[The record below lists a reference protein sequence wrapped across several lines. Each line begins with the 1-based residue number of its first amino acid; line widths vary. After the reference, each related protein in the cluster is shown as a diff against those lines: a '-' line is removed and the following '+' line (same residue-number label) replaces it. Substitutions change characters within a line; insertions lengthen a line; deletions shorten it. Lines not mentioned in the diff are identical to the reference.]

1 MAILDTDLL
10 LISRSSTNY
19 KVQASELKDYIG
31 SGVSILSP
39 KDNETLGETTVTFTS
54 AKFAETSS
62 VSHIS
67 STWKI
72 SLSTD
77 TNFVSPVKQVSS
89 SDANKTLWH
98 VVGLEKNKTYI
109 ARVTYNLSDSS
120 TVDSPIITFST
131 TSDASSFIF
140 GPPAAIAFNGYAF
153 GVSTDGTA
161 NLGSFLNPGI
171 PFVSFRT
178 SSQQTVYVA
187 AGLDGQL
194 YEVDIPDFA
203 TTQQYGAPTLHPS
216 NILTSGEKCRDVL
229 YYYTRGNFTYVN
241 QDGLLKN
248 KGTPQ
253 VTIPVELLTTK
264 IKSITVIDSWG
275 NQLIRDDNNSL
286 WTFGAFY
293 SSSSSGNSGVPIGL
307 RGINKIWDGTTSTS
321 SYITLPANE
330 YPIKVINYYGTSTT
344 NAALWL
350 TNLGNLYSTS
360 PLLGGISNVS
370 YTGQCS
376 GATRT
381 SPKRVLPYNNGIFD
395 SSVAWNWT
403 DIFPG
408 SIGVFSGAV
417 DSLYTWGWV
426 GIADNKCRGGYGAY
440 GNYNFGNSQY
450 AVDNLSYTSSGWFNN
465 ENIVSVHGGVYNS
478 VLGSGTSPL
487 FGITISGDIYYGS
500 TYQTSSTVNWYNP
513 NMIKYGIH
521 MYGSAPIHRYYGNMY
536 EMPLCTVQP
545 EN

>member
-54 AKFAETSS
+54 TKFVETSS

-89 SDANKTLWH
+89 SAANKTLWH

-109 ARVTYNLSDSS
+109 AKVTYNLSDSS
-120 TVDSPIITFST
+120 SIDSQVITFST
-131 TSDASSFIF
+131 TSTASQFIF
-140 GPPAAIAFNGYAF
+140 GPPAAIAFNGYA
-153 GVSTDGTA
+153 TGTA

-178 SSQQTVYVA
+178 SSLQTVYVA

-229 YYYTRGNFTYVN
+229 YYYNRGNFTYVN

-253 VTIPVELLTTK
+253 VTIPAELLTTK

-293 SSSSSGNSGVPIGL
+293 SSSSSGNSGVLIGL

-381 SPKRVLPYNNGIFD
+381 SPKRVLPYNGGIFD

-408 SIGVFSGAV
+408 SIGLFGGAV
-417 DSLYTWGWV
+417 DYLYTWGWV

-440 GNYNFGNSQY
+440 GNYNFGGSKY

-465 ENIVSVHGGVYNS
+465 ENIVSVHSGVYNS
-478 VLGSGTSPL
+478 VANTSGTSPL
-487 FGITISGDIYYGS
+487 FGITSSGDIYYGS

-521 MYGSAPIHRYYGNMY
+521 MYGSAPIHRIYGTMVQ
-536 EMPLCTVQP
+536 MPLCTVQP